1 MTFLPEN
8 KRDIDFEIKNNLG
21 KQGIVGIVMVPKVTY
36 LGNYEKKMLAWQ
48 IDELEVDIIE
58 NVMVNRGLSGH
69 ITGQDAAMEAFNIL
83 CPLSGDN
90 VGKFSPVSYEQGE
103 DNSLLVNKCL
113 FKCAVYGDRSEP
125 QPFFPSQQ
133 GAKMSDGAFI
143 PLTDMALGQSFPVFN
158 LALGAVIPYS
168 AADIVE
174 LVVYSNVNLDST
186 SLELSKLKRVYIDS
200 SC

>member
-58 NVMVNRGLSGH
+58 NVMVNRGLSSH
-69 ITGQDAAMEAFNIL
+69 ITGQDAAMMAFNIL

-90 VGKFSPVSYEQGE
+90 VGKFSPISYEQGE

-113 FKCAVYGDRSEP
+113 FKCAVYGDRRPE
-125 QPFFPSQQ
+125 FPDRQ
-133 GAKMSDGAFI
+133 GATMSDGTFVPFAGI
-143 PLTDMALGQSFPVFN
+143 ALGQSFPVFN
-158 LALGAVIPYS
+158 LALGAVVPYS

-174 LVVYSNVNLDST
+174 LVAYSNVNLNST
-186 SLELSKLKRVYIDS
+186 ALELSKLKRVYIDS